1 VGNFLRKEVRTMNN
15 IQFKTSRENEC
26 KDGGNGYKIIEVNVS
41 DPSEN
46 LFAVVTP
53 VKKQ

>member
-1 VGNFLRKEVRTMNN
+1 MTDNKQITIARKVE
-15 IQFKTSRENEC
+15 S
-26 KDGGNGYKIIEVNVS
+26 KDGGNGFKIIQMNIS

-53 VKKQ
+53 IKKQ

>member
-1 VGNFLRKEVRTMNN
+1 MEN
-15 IQFKTSRENEC
+15 IQLKSSSKNET
-26 KDGGNGYKIIEVNVS
+26 KNGDNGYKIIEFNVS

-46 LFAVVTP
+46 LFAVVSP

>member
-1 VGNFLRKEVRTMNN
+1 MMSN
-15 IQFKTSRENEC
+15 IQFVTPRKNEC
-26 KDGGNGYKIIEVNVS
+26 KNGECGYKIIEINVS

>member
-1 VGNFLRKEVRTMNN
+1 MNN
-15 IQFKTSRENEC
+15 IQFKTTKEIEC

-46 LFAVVTP
+46 LFAVVSP
-53 VKKQ
+53 IKKQ

>member
-1 VGNFLRKEVRTMNN
+1 MNN
-15 IQFKTSRENEC
+15 HEIILSTNERNAE
-26 KDGGNGYKIIEVNVS
+26 GNGFKIIEINMT

>member
-1 VGNFLRKEVRTMNN
+1 MEN
-15 IQFKTSRENEC
+15 IQFKTTRENEC
-26 KDGGNGYKIIEVNVS
+26 KNGENGYKIVKVNVS

-53 VKKQ
+53 IKKQ